1 MNLLADLRSPAVGST
16 RTDPIGSSPPALE
29 QRRPAS
35 PGDKTS
41 GPETVAGAGPGAASS
56 HPALEQRR
64 PASPGGKTSGP
75 ETVAGAGAASHHG
88 CRN

>member
-1 MNLLADLRSPAVGST
+1 
-16 RTDPIGSSPPALE
+16 
-29 QRRPAS
+29 
-35 PGDKTS
+35 
-41 GPETVAGAGPGAASS
+41 
-56 HPALEQRR
+56 LEQRR